1 MNDLKAVVAAQEYIR
16 THHDD
21 NEFSVEMV
29 CSEVGYSRRQLDR
42 FFEKH
47 MGITLYE
54 YINAVVLSES
64 AEKLLNEDNSVIDV
78 ALDSH
83 YQSHEGYTRSFA
95 KRFSVTPN
103 EYRKHRIAIPIFT
116 QYPANHYYILKE
128 GQAMDTTTI
137 CTVTP
142 MNRPK
147 RKLIYLTS
155 NSATDYLSYCEEVG
169 CDWEGLLNSI
179 HEKFDTAALIDLPG
193 FLQEESKGKSDI
205 QNAFLIHYMRE
216 VKQMNMLK
224 QLNAAIEYIETNLY
238 AECDLDTAAG
248 IACVTADSFIRFFSY
263 MTGMTLTEYVRRRRL
278 TLAAQDL
285 QHSKTPIVDIA
296 MKYGYDSATTFSR
309 AFTKQHGITPSVY
322 RKIGGSLKV
331 YPPASFHIMIKGAK
345 EMDFRII
352 ELGDTF
358 VYGVSKQYEDQGYKT
373 REELRH
379 SMWADDCDDVPG
391 YLCEGRWNQPGYLVR
406 SD

>member
-42 FFEKH
+42 LFEKH

-193 FLQEESKGKSDI
+193 FLQEESISKIASGVEVPIDYEKPLPDGYKVAKLPECIMLYFQSEPYDNPDDFGKYI
-205 QNAFLIHYMRE
+205 GRVF
-216 VKQMNMLK
+216 K
-224 QLNAAIEYIETNLY
+224 AIENYDLERYGYKY
-238 AECDLDTAAG
+238 AN
-248 IACVTADSFIRFFSY
+248 
-263 MTGMTLTEYVRRRRL
+263 
-278 TLAAQDL
+278 
-285 QHSKTPIVDIA
+285 DIA
-296 MKYGYDSATTFSR
+296 PTLNLGAE
-309 AFTKQHGITPSVY
+309 AE
-322 RKIGGSLKV
+322 IGARV
-331 YPPASFHIMIKGAK
+331 AIPVIKT
-345 EMDFRII
+345 
-352 ELGDTF
+352 L
-358 VYGVSKQYEDQGYKT
+358 
-373 REELRH
+373 
-379 SMWADDCDDVPG
+379 
-391 YLCEGRWNQPGYLVR
+391 
-406 SD
+406 